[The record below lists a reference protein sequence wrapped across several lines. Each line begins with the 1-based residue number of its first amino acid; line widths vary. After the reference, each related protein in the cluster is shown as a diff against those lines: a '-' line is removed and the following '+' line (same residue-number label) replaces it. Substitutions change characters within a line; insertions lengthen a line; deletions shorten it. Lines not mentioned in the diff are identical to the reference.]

1 MYVQGHEVIIMTVIF
16 LALLVA
22 YINSRWE
29 VRILKRDNCIGP
41 DHNWFAD
48 YQERAYMC
56 RRCGKWEGM
65 DD

>member
-1 MYVQGHEVIIMTVIF
+1 MYVSYAEVMIGAVLMLVLLF
-16 LALLVA
+16 LHIKSVNEL
-22 YINSRWE
+22 RM
-29 VRILKRDNCIGP
+29 LKRNNCIGP